1 MIKSYKFILLLTAL
15 TFHYDSI
22 GQCLDT
28 FNFGNDTSICI
39 GESIPL
45 SPGQYE
51 TYLWQDNST
60 NPIFTIS
67 NPGVYFCATEE
78 ATGNNLIANGDFEL
92 GNTSFTTDYTYYPI
106 ADVFGPQASYGIIN
120 NAFTWF
126 NPFNACTD
134 HTSGNGLMMVIDG
147 SSTNGG
153 NDAIWCQSVAVQNGQ
168 KYRFTYWVQ
177 SVTNSPI
184 LANIQVRFNG
194 VTQSTNLAPNGACL
208 WEERTLDWVSNTT
221 GNISICL
228 YDLELA
234 GNGNDFAIDDI
245 SLELVCEY
253 SDTII
258 VSVGESDTTINS
270 VQICNGDSVFLAND
284 WRSNEGSYFEVLSAG
299 DCSDVVEYQLSFFST
314 DTVVINDTIC
324 QNDSI
329 FLQNNWQ
336 YTAGVYYESVSG
348 IPCDYIQQT
357 ILALTPL
364 DTVKN
369 QVIICQGDS
378 VMINGNFETDE
389 GFYFNEQGTSS
400 CNQVIETQLI
410 LQDLP
415 NANAGNN
422 IQVELGEEITLFA
435 QDIQSSSIYWEVNS
449 GFVDSTES
457 ISIQIN
463 EILTLVYLNVSD
475 SLCSNI
481 DTIIVYGIPN
491 SFEIRVPD
499 AFSPNNDGVN
509 DEFGVVNY
517 QDYNS
522 IHMKIYNRWGELI
535 FSEKGDNPS
544 WNGMVKNDRSSMDVF
559 VFVIEG
565 YLIGRV
571 KPMIKT
577 GTLQLIH

>member
-1 MIKSYKFILLLTAL
+1 MAL

-126 NPFNACTD
+126 SPFNACTD

-168 KYRFTYWVQ
+168 KYRFSYWVQ

-184 LANIQVRFNG
+184 LANIQIRING
-194 VTQSTNLAPNGACL
+194 VPQTTNLAPNGACL
-208 WEERTLDWVSNTT
+208 WEERTLDWISNTT
-221 GNISICL
+221 GNVSICL

-245 SLELVCEY
+245 SLQLVCEY

-258 VSVGESDTTINS
+258 VSLGESDTTINS

-284 WRSNEGSYFEVLSAG
+284 WRSNEGSYFEVLIGS
-299 DCSDVVEYQLSFFST
+299 DCNDVVEYQLSFFPT

-336 YTAGVYYESVSG
+336 YTAGVYDELVSG
-348 IPCDYIQQT
+348 IPCDYVQQT
-357 ILALTPL
+357 ILSITPL

-378 VMINGNFETDE
+378 IMINGNFETNE
-389 GFYFNEQGTSS
+389 GIYYYEQATSL
-400 CNQVIETQLI
+400 CNQVIETQLV

-415 NANAGNN
+415 NANGGND
-422 IQVELGEEITLFA
+422 IQVEIGEEITLFA
-435 QDIQSSSIYWEVNS
+435 QDIQSSSVYWEVNNV
-449 GFVDSTES
+449 FVDSTES

-463 EILTLVYLNVSD
+463 EILTLVYLNVLD

-491 SFEIRVPD
+491 SFDIRVPD
-499 AFSPNNDGVN
+499 AFSPNDDGVN
-509 DEFGVVNY
+509 DEFRVVNH

-522 IHMKIYNRWGELI
+522 IYMKIYNRWGELI

-544 WNGMVKNDRSSMDVF
+544 WNGLVKSRKSAMDVF
-559 VFVIEG
+559 AFVIEG
-565 YLIGRV
+565 YLSGRV

-577 GTLQLIH
+577 GTLQLIR

>member
-1 MIKSYKFILLLTAL
+1 MAL

-126 NPFNACTD
+126 SPFNACTD

-168 KYRFTYWVQ
+168 KYRFSYWVQ

-184 LANIQVRFNG
+184 LANVQIRING
-194 VTQSTNLAPNGACL
+194 VPQTTNLAPNGACL
-208 WEERTLDWVSNTT
+208 WEERTLDWISNTT
-221 GNISICL
+221 GNVSICL

-245 SLELVCEY
+245 SLQLVCEY

-258 VSVGESDTTINS
+258 VSLGESDTTINS

-284 WRSNEGSYFEVLSAG
+284 WRSDEGSYFEVLIGS
-299 DCSDVVEYQLSFFST
+299 DCNDVVEYQLSFFPT

-336 YTAGVYYESVSG
+336 YTAGVYDELVSG
-348 IPCDYIQQT
+348 IPCDYVQQT
-357 ILALTPL
+357 ILSITPL

-378 VMINGNFETDE
+378 IMINGNFETNE
-389 GFYFNEQGTSS
+389 GIYYYEQATSL
-400 CNQVIETQLI
+400 CNQVIETQLV

-415 NANAGNN
+415 NANGGND
-422 IQVELGEEITLFA
+422 IQVEIGEEITLFA
-435 QDIQSSSIYWEVNS
+435 QDIQSSSVYWEVNNV
-449 GFVDSTES
+449 FVDSTES

-463 EILTLVYLNVSD
+463 EILTLVYLNVLD

-491 SFEIRVPD
+491 SFDIKVPD
-499 AFSPNNDGVN
+499 AFSPNVDGVN
-509 DEFGVVNY
+509 DEFRVVNY

-522 IHMKIYNRWGELI
+522 IYMKIYNRWGELI

-544 WNGMVKNDRSSMDVF
+544 WNGLVKSRKSAMDVF

-565 YLIGRV
+565 YLSGRV

-577 GTLQLIH
+577 GTLQLIR

>member
-1 MIKSYKFILLLTAL
+1 MAL

-168 KYRFTYWVQ
+168 KYRFSYWVQ

-184 LANIQVRFNG
+184 LANVQIRING
-194 VTQSTNLAPNGACL
+194 VPQTTNLAPNGACL
-208 WEERTLDWVSNTT
+208 WEERTLDWISNTT
-221 GNISICL
+221 GNVSICL

-245 SLELVCEY
+245 SLQLVCEY

-258 VSVGESDTTINS
+258 VSLGESDTTINS

-284 WRSNEGSYFEVLSAG
+284 WRSNEGSYFEVLIGS
-299 DCSDVVEYQLSFFST
+299 DCNDVVEYQLSFFPT

-336 YTAGVYYESVSG
+336 YTAGVYDELVSG
-348 IPCDYIQQT
+348 IPCDYVQQT
-357 ILALTPL
+357 ILSITPL

-378 VMINGNFETDE
+378 IMINGNFETNE
-389 GFYFNEQGTSS
+389 GIYYYEQATSL
-400 CNQVIETQLI
+400 CNQVIETQLV

-415 NANAGNN
+415 NANGGND
-422 IQVELGEEITLFA
+422 IQVEIGEEITLFA
-435 QDIQSSSIYWEVNS
+435 QDIQSSSVYWEVNNV
-449 GFVDSTES
+449 FVDSTES

-463 EILTLVYLNVSD
+463 EILTLVYLNVLD

-491 SFEIRVPD
+491 SFDIRVPD
-499 AFSPNNDGVN
+499 AFSPNVDGVN
-509 DEFGVVNY
+509 DEFRVVNY

-522 IHMKIYNRWGELI
+522 IYMKIYNRWGELI

-544 WNGMVKNDRSSMDVF
+544 WNGLVKSRKSAMDVF

-565 YLIGRV
+565 YLSGRV

-577 GTLQLIH
+577 GTLQLIR

>member
-1 MIKSYKFILLLTAL
+1 MIKSYKFILLLMAL

-126 NPFNACTD
+126 SPFNACTD

-168 KYRFTYWVQ
+168 KYRFSYWVQ

-184 LANIQVRFNG
+184 LANVQIRING
-194 VTQSTNLAPNGACL
+194 VPQTTNLAPNGACL
-208 WEERTLDWVSNTT
+208 WEERTLDWISNTT
-221 GNISICL
+221 GNASICL

-245 SLELVCEY
+245 SLQLVCEY

-258 VSVGESDTTINS
+258 VSIGESDTTINS

-284 WRSNEGSYFEVLSAG
+284 WRSNEGSYFEVLIGS
-299 DCSDVVEYQLSFFST
+299 DCNDVVEHQLSFFPT

-378 VMINGNFETDE
+378 VMINGNFETNE

-522 IHMKIYNRWGELI
+522 IYMKIYNRWGELI

-544 WNGMVKNDRSSMDVF
+544 WNGMVKNDRSAMDVF

>member
-1 MIKSYKFILLLTAL
+1 MAL

-126 NPFNACTD
+126 SPFNACTD

-168 KYRFTYWVQ
+168 KYRFSYWVQ

-184 LANIQVRFNG
+184 LANVQIRING
-194 VTQSTNLAPNGACL
+194 VPQTTNLAPNGACL
-208 WEERTLDWVSNTT
+208 WEERTLDWISNTT
-221 GNISICL
+221 GNVSICL

-245 SLELVCEY
+245 SLQLVCEY

-258 VSVGESDTTINS
+258 VSLGESDTTINS

-284 WRSNEGSYFEVLSAG
+284 WRSNEGSYFEVLIGS
-299 DCSDVVEYQLSFFST
+299 DCNDVVEYQLSFFPT

-336 YTAGVYYESVSG
+336 YTAGVYDELVSG
-348 IPCDYIQQT
+348 IPCDYVQQT
-357 ILALTPL
+357 ILSITPL

-378 VMINGNFETDE
+378 IMINGNFETNE
-389 GFYFNEQGTSS
+389 GIYYYEQATSL
-400 CNQVIETQLI
+400 CNQVIETQLV

-415 NANAGNN
+415 NANGGND
-422 IQVELGEEITLFA
+422 IQVEIGEEITLFA
-435 QDIQSSSIYWEVNS
+435 QDIQSSSVYWEVNNV
-449 GFVDSTES
+449 FVDSTES

-463 EILTLVYLNVSD
+463 EILTLVYLNVLD

-491 SFEIRVPD
+491 SFDIRVPD
-499 AFSPNNDGVN
+499 AFSPNDDGVN
-509 DEFGVVNY
+509 DEFRVVNH

-522 IHMKIYNRWGELI
+522 IYMKIYNRWGELI

-544 WNGMVKNDRSSMDVF
+544 WNGLVKSRKSAMDVF
-559 VFVIEG
+559 AFVIEG
-565 YLIGRV
+565 YLSGRV

-577 GTLQLIH
+577 GTLQLIR